1 MSILN
6 LKYPEANFLEN
17 LRNRFDEEFPGV
29 VVGKIQYWGNAR
41 YYHHYYIQF
50 TPANFLPGIHFEY
63 YVQNRVGRLEFH
75 LEPDPNND
83 EQCRLYRD
91 MGISLMHG
99 LLDQGVEW
107 NPQLE
112 SFWLKDCRIDSLD
125 SLLKSYQELSCL
137 VEPLL
142 AKSLMANRE
151 IKLELLSYPKQETGH
166 VALIERGEDVSVR
179 IMNLAEVM
187 KLDLALPDYQRDY
200 CWEDRNITDLWNSLL
215 KIEPDNPFHLGTV
228 ILHDNQQHY
237 DIIDGQQRLITLT
250 LILLALGYDDY
261 LPLLNESYE
270 SAEAQDHIANC
281 KYVVKILVQSCK
293 NREALLDKIA
303 RQVSFAVL
311 VVSEANLDLAYTF
324 FSNQNSKGVPLTDFD
339 LLKAH
344 HLRFIA
350 DEKQAEHVAVKW
362 NKILQLPPVYH
373 DSNALFRT
381 IGIHIYRL
389 RRWMRKRGSAENSYR
404 YIQHEYQ
411 AAPSMPDIPPFG
423 ERLDFYEKIQGGTH
437 FFMYVETFIQRYE
450 DFVREP
456 FVQEVRDRLSY
467 GPYEIFA
474 DTLAT
479 LLFGYY
485 LKFGR
490 SYLVEAFFCFSQMMA
505 LYRYN
510 SDRVA
515 TNGSGVRDW
524 AMNSEFLL
532 MIDQASS
539 PTFFLAEALAASE
552 NKFQIN
558 SGLYLPETK
567 GVKWGMYVALRN
579 IWNYALPLVS
589 DTTIR
594 NKIIEEYGIQ

>member
-187 KLDLALPDYQRDY
+187 KLDLSLPDYQRDY

-423 ERLDFYEKIQGGTH
+423 ERLDFYET
-437 FFMYVETFIQRYE
+437 
-450 DFVREP
+450 
-456 FVQEVRDRLSY
+456 
-467 GPYEIFA
+467 
-474 DTLAT
+474 
-479 LLFGYY
+479 
-485 LKFGR
+485 
-490 SYLVEAFFCFSQMMA
+490 
-505 LYRYN
+505 
-510 SDRVA
+510 
-515 TNGSGVRDW
+515 
-524 AMNSEFLL
+524 
-532 MIDQASS
+532 
-539 PTFFLAEALAASE
+539 
-552 NKFQIN
+552 
-558 SGLYLPETK
+558 
-567 GVKWGMYVALRN
+567 
-579 IWNYALPLVS
+579 
-589 DTTIR
+589 
-594 NKIIEEYGIQ
+594 